1 MEKKAFLPFLL
12 FFSLAAGDPRVLSQ
26 AKAPPRPGEE
36 TLLGKVDKVMED
48 VVRLRGMP
56 FLQPVARTVCSQREF
71 KAFALEELRK
81 AYPPWKWKALEAAY
95 RALGLL
101 KPGTDLVAA
110 QIELLSAQVGA
121 YYDPSTRTFKL
132 VRGRFKGGIAL
143 VFMAH
148 ELTHALD
155 DQYYDL
161 KFHQDA
167 SKGSSD
173 QSFAMGAVMEGS
185 ATTLQM
191 RYMMEGMQEGWLT
204 GADISD
210 QEKMSGAQNKAL
222 EEAPP
227 TLAFDLVGRYM
238 MGMYFLSKGNL
249 KNAMRGCRAAVEKAM
264 FDPPLS
270 SEQVLHP
277 AKYWDPRRR
286 DDPVVI
292 GFPRARLVMGRGWR
306 CLVADTLGEIQCAL
320 LARPVD
326 FRFKVRKNL
335 MAGPGFWTNPAAA
348 GWGGDRFALY
358 EGRKGRRALLWVA
371 AWDTVK
377 DAAQFLE
384 AFRKY
389 RGNLPA
395 AVLARG
401 KVTAFA
407 FGLEKERAGLVL
419 EALLPRLTFRK
430 AGPWDPGYK
439 LFGDRGAPR

>member
-1 MEKKAFLPFLL
+1 MEKKAFVL
-12 FFSLAAGDPRVLSQ
+12 FFLFSSLAAGDPRLPSQ
-26 AKAPPRPGEE
+26 AKAPPRPVEE
-36 TLLGKVDKVMED
+36 SLLGKVDKVMDD
-48 VVRLRGMP
+48 VVRLSGMP
-56 FLQPVARTVCSQREF
+56 FLHPVARTVCTQREF

-81 AYPPWKWKALEAAY
+81 QYPSWKWKALEAAY

-101 KPGTDLVAA
+101 KSGTDLVAA
-110 QIELLSAQVGA
+110 QIELLSAQVVG
-121 YYDPSTRTFKL
+121 YYDPSSRTFRL
-132 VRGRFKGGIAL
+132 VRGRSLGAMTLI
-143 VFMAH
+143 VMAH

-161 KFHQDA
+161 KSHQDA

-173 QSFAMGAVMEGS
+173 FSFALGAVMEGS
-185 ATTLQM
+185 AVTLQM
-191 RYMMEGMQEGWLT
+191 RYMVEGMGEGWLT
-204 GADISD
+204 GADISA
-210 QEKMSGAQNKAL
+210 QEKVSGAQNKAL
-222 EEAPP
+222 ENAPP
-227 TLAFDLVGRYM
+227 ILTFDMLGRYM

-249 KNAMRGCRAAVEKAM
+249 KNAMMGCRAAVEKAM

-277 AKYWDPRRR
+277 AKYWDPRKR

-292 GFPRARLVMGRGWR
+292 GFPRARLVMGKGWR
-306 CLVADTLGEIQCAL
+306 CLVGDTLGEIQCAL

-326 FRFKVRKNL
+326 FRFKMRKNL
-335 MAGPGFWTNPAAA
+335 MASPSFWTNPAAA

-358 EGRKGRRALLWVA
+358 EDRKGRRALLWVA
-371 AWDTVK
+371 AWDTEK
-377 DAAQFLE
+377 DAAQFLG

-395 AVLARG
+395 AVLAKG

-407 FGLEKERAGLVL
+407 FGLEKDRAGLVL

-430 AGPWDPGYK
+430 AGPWNPGYK
-439 LFGDRGAPR
+439 LLGDRGASR